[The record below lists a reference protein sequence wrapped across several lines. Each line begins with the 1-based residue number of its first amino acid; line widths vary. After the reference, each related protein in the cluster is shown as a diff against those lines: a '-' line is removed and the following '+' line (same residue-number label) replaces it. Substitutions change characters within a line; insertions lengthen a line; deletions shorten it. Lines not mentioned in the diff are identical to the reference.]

1 MEMSIMT
8 DNVQVDSYRH
18 LDLSPGGDIVKGL
31 LAGVPAE
38 ADGSLI
44 RLTDHVGEL
53 PW

>member
-1 MEMSIMT
+1 MTIMT

-38 ADGSLI
+38 ADGLAHPAYGPC
-44 RLTDHVGEL
+44 R
-53 PW
+53 